1 MFKHLLL
8 AVDGS
13 RSAQNAAQHGIE
25 LAKAL
30 GAKVTALTVTVPWE
44 TQFAREMAV
53 IVPDIVVS
61 KDDYDCNRN
70 VYARRILD
78 LTTDAARI
86 AGVSCSVRHASHSRP
101 YLAII
106 ETAVAQGCDLIVM
119 GSRGHGGIAGLLL
132 GSETAKVLSHS
143 TICVLVHRDP

>member
-13 RSAQNAAQHGIE
+13 RSAQNAAQSGIE

-44 TQFAREMAV
+44 TQFAREVAV
-53 IVPDIVVS
+53 VVPEVVVS
-61 KDDYDCNRN
+61 KDDYDCNKN

-78 LTTDAARI
+78 LATEAARL
-86 AGVSCSVRHASHSRP
+86 AGVPCKMQHVSHARP
-101 YLAII
+101 YQAII
-106 ETAVAQGCDLIVM
+106 ETAAARGCDLIVM

-143 TICVLVHRDP
+143 TVCVLVHRQP

>member
-13 RSAQNAAQHGIE
+13 RFAQNAAQHGIA

-44 TQFAREMAV
+44 TQFAREVAV
-53 IVPDIVVS
+53 VVPDVVVS
-61 KDDYDCNRN
+61 KEDYDRN
-70 VYARRILD
+70 KSAFARSILD
-78 LTTDAARI
+78 LTTEAARV
-86 AGVSCSVRHASHSRP
+86 AGVSCSVRQASHSRS

-106 ETAVAQGCDLIVM
+106 ETAAAQGCDLIVM

-143 TICVLVHRDP
+143 TICVLVHRQP